1 MKFQR
6 PLGVAL
12 LALTLGTGAAFAQS
26 NTNSGTK
33 TPDETDVQKR
43 SPAPTAAQQGPVS
56 PQMRTNNNSGTK
68 TPDDT
73 DVQKRSMAPKPAPAQ
88 TTGSGATN
96 TNSGTKTPD
105 ATDVEED
112 KKPGSATQ
120 R

>member
-1 MKFQR
+1 
-6 PLGVAL
+6 
-12 LALTLGTGAAFAQS
+12 
-26 NTNSGTK
+26 
-33 TPDETDVQKR
+33 
-43 SPAPTAAQQGPVS
+43 
-56 PQMRTNNNSGTK
+56 MRTNNNSGTK